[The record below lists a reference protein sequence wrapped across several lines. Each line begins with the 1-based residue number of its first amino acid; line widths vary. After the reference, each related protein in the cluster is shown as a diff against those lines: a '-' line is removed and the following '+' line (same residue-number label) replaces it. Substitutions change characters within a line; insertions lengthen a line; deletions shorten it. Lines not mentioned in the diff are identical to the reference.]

1 MQVFTHQFMIFKVM
15 LPTVAV
21 VSLHFHTAGQRTMLK
36 KQDIINLKILVEHY
50 YYFIYFSILGKHTAI
65 QLQYIIFVLQFLD
78 HVTRLF
84 LSKKPLKVTWLA
96 MERAILCSEF
106 HFVIES
112 ETKTSVEELSLP
124 TPLSELARVEVEIA
138 VIRNVKIKH

>member
-1 MQVFTHQFMIFKVM
+1 
-15 LPTVAV
+15 
-21 VSLHFHTAGQRTMLK
+21 
-36 KQDIINLKILVEHY
+36 
-50 YYFIYFSILGKHTAI
+50 
-65 QLQYIIFVLQFLD
+65 
-78 HVTRLF
+78 
-84 LSKKPLKVTWLA
+84 

-124 TPLSELARVEVEIA
+124 TPLSELAQVEVEIA